1 MFQMKWVWKNLE
13 GCRKRYVFALCSTVL
28 ISMMALVNSVLTAQI
43 MDTVFT
49 PVQQGGSV
57 TPALWSRLV
66 FLVSLLIGFTLFRT
80 SFHYLSI
87 ITYETCSQKLL
98 FKLRRELYANMQAQD
113 SSFFSKN
120 RTGDLMTRLTGDLD
134 MVRHTVCY
142 VIRMLIDCVVLFL
155 TTAVTFLAVDW
166 LFALSM
172 LAVTPVIFLLT
183 KAFAKRVH
191 PLYVDLRER
200 LSRLNTAAQENIA
213 GNRVVKA
220 FAREDYEIARF
231 DEKNEDYKQANL
243 KATLLWL
250 KFSPYI
256 DGLSQA
262 LSIAVLL
269 VGGTFLIIGRI
280 SVGTFALFNSL
291 CWTLTNPMRTLGM
304 LINDLQRFFASAS
317 KVIELYYARSTITT
331 RADAVNKA
339 ERVAGAVS
347 FDHVDL
353 KLNGAEVLRD
363 ITLTGDLDMVRHTVC
378 YVIRMLIDCV
388 VLFLTTAVTFLAV
401 DWLFALS
408 MLAVTPVIFLLT
420 KAFAKRVHP
429 LYVDLRERLSRLN
442 TAAQENIAGNRV
454 VKAFAREDY
463 EIARF
468 DEKNEDYKQ
477 ANLKATLLWLKF
489 SPYIDGLSQALS
501 IAVLLVGG
509 TFLII
514 GRISVGTFAL
524 FNSLCW
530 TLTNP
535 MRTLGM
541 LINDLQRFFASASK
555 VIELYYARSTITT
568 RADAVNK
575 AERVA
580 GAVSFDHVDLKLNGA
595 EVLRDITLDIKP
607 GETVAIMGPT
617 GSGKTSL
624 VSLIPRFADVS
635 KGRLCVDGVPVGLYD
650 LHKLRSSIG
659 IATQDVFLFSDS
671 VDGNIAYGNPD
682 LSEEDVQRFAK
693 IACVDFAG
701 KLPEGFDTVI
711 GERGTGLSGGQKQR
725 IALARALAVRPSILI
740 LDDTTSAVDMETE
753 KYIQEQLSS
762 LDFAC
767 TKIIVAQR
775 ISTTKRADRIV
786 ILDKG
791 RIADIGTHEELIAR
805 PGYYREVYELQNGI
819 TKEGGAA

>member
-28 ISMMALVNSVLTAQI
+28 ISMMALVNSLLTAQI

-49 PVQQGGSV
+49 PVQQGDSV
-57 TPALWSRLV
+57 TPALWSHLV

-80 SFHYLSI
+80 SFNYLSI

-113 SSFFSKN
+113 ASFFSKN

-142 VIRMLIDCVVLFL
+142 VVRMLIDCVVLFL
-155 TTAVTFLAVDW
+155 TTTITFLAVDW

-172 LAVTPVIFLLT
+172 LAVTPIIFILT

-200 LSRLNTAAQENIA
+200 LSRLNTAAQENIS

-220 FAREDYEIARF
+220 FAREDYEIERF
-231 DEKNEDYKQANL
+231 DEKNRDYKEANL
-243 KATLLWL
+243 KASLLWL

-317 KVIELYYARSTITT
+317 KVIELYYARSTIVT
-331 RADAVNKA
+331 RADAVKK
-339 ERVAGAVS
+339 EGRMAGAVS
-347 FDHVDL
+347 FDHVNL
-353 KLNGAEVLRD
+353 KLNGAEVLHD
-363 ITLTGDLDMVRHTVC
+363 I
-378 YVIRMLIDCV
+378 
-388 VLFLTTAVTFLAV
+388 
-401 DWLFALS
+401 
-408 MLAVTPVIFLLT
+408 
-420 KAFAKRVHP
+420 
-429 LYVDLRERLSRLN
+429 N
-442 TAAQENIAGNRV
+442 
-454 VKAFAREDY
+454 
-463 EIARF
+463 
-468 DEKNEDYKQ
+468 
-477 ANLKATLLWLKF
+477 
-489 SPYIDGLSQALS
+489 
-501 IAVLLVGG
+501 
-509 TFLII
+509 
-514 GRISVGTFAL
+514 
-524 FNSLCW
+524 
-530 TLTNP
+530 
-535 MRTLGM
+535 
-541 LINDLQRFFASASK
+541 
-555 VIELYYARSTITT
+555 
-568 RADAVNK
+568 
-575 AERVA
+575 
-580 GAVSFDHVDLKLNGA
+580 
-595 EVLRDITLDIKP
+595 LDIKP
-607 GETVAIMGPT
+607 GETIAIMGPT
-617 GSGKTSL
+617 GAGKTSL
-624 VSLIPRFADVS
+624 ISLIPRFSDVS
-635 KGRLCVDGVPVGLYD
+635 AGKLCIDGVPVGMYD
-650 LHKLRSSIG
+650 LRELRGSIG

-753 KYIQEQLSS
+753 KYIQEQLAN

-791 RIADIGTHEELIAR
+791 RVADVGTHEELIAR

-819 TKEGGAA
+819 TGEGGVA

>member
-28 ISMMALVNSVLTAQI
+28 ISMMALVNSLLTAQI

-49 PVQQGGSV
+49 PVQRGGSV
-57 TPALWSRLV
+57 TPALWSHLV

-80 SFHYLSI
+80 SFNYLSI

-113 SSFFSKN
+113 ASFFSKN

-142 VIRMLIDCVVLFL
+142 VVRMLIDCVVLFL
-155 TTAVTFLAVDW
+155 TTTITFLAVDW

-172 LAVTPVIFLLT
+172 LAVTPIIFILT

-200 LSRLNTAAQENIA
+200 LSRLNTAAQENIS

-220 FAREDYEIARF
+220 FAREDYEIERF
-231 DEKNEDYKQANL
+231 DEKNRDYKEANL
-243 KATLLWL
+243 KASLLWL

-317 KVIELYYARSTITT
+317 KVIELYYARSTIVT
-331 RADAVNKA
+331 RADAVKK
-339 ERVAGAVS
+339 EGRMAGAVS
-347 FDHVDL
+347 FDHVNL
-353 KLNGAEVLRD
+353 KLNGAEVLHD
-363 ITLTGDLDMVRHTVC
+363 I
-378 YVIRMLIDCV
+378 
-388 VLFLTTAVTFLAV
+388 
-401 DWLFALS
+401 
-408 MLAVTPVIFLLT
+408 
-420 KAFAKRVHP
+420 
-429 LYVDLRERLSRLN
+429 N
-442 TAAQENIAGNRV
+442 
-454 VKAFAREDY
+454 
-463 EIARF
+463 
-468 DEKNEDYKQ
+468 
-477 ANLKATLLWLKF
+477 
-489 SPYIDGLSQALS
+489 
-501 IAVLLVGG
+501 
-509 TFLII
+509 
-514 GRISVGTFAL
+514 
-524 FNSLCW
+524 
-530 TLTNP
+530 
-535 MRTLGM
+535 
-541 LINDLQRFFASASK
+541 
-555 VIELYYARSTITT
+555 
-568 RADAVNK
+568 
-575 AERVA
+575 
-580 GAVSFDHVDLKLNGA
+580 
-595 EVLRDITLDIKP
+595 LDIKP
-607 GETVAIMGPT
+607 GETIAIMGPT
-617 GSGKTSL
+617 GAGKTSL
-624 VSLIPRFADVS
+624 ISLIPRFSDVS
-635 KGRLCVDGVPVGLYD
+635 AGKLCIDGVPVGMYD
-650 LHKLRSSIG
+650 LRELRGSIG

-753 KYIQEQLSS
+753 KYIQEQLAN

-791 RIADIGTHEELIAR
+791 RVADVGTHEELIAR

-819 TKEGGAA
+819 TGEGGVA